1 MEAGTI
7 LINVNTEAVKNVKVC
22 VKDVAKAIALLQ
34 IIACNAFE
42 ITPDE
47 LDTLVAV
54 EGLQL
59 LTN

>member
-7 LINVNTEAVKNVKVC
+7 LINVNTEAVKSGKVC

-42 ITPDE
+42 ITPM
-47 LDTLVAV
+47 
-54 EGLQL
+54 
-59 LTN
+59 N